1 MGFLD
6 HQGESEFPFNKET
19 VFNAMVKAI
28 PTVKGMKIDNAD
40 KLQSRIV
47 VKAGVSL
54 MSWGENIPIQLT
66 EISENLT
73 KVKITSTPKTGVMF
87 GGAFD
92 LGKNRKNIEQILSA
106 TSRILSNENKSNTE
120 TTQITESKTS
130 INQISNNSK
139 KEVIMEQNQTKK
151 WYDNKF
157 VVHLLLVIF
166 FPVGLYALWKTETIA
181 KWWKITA
188 TVLIGLI
195 VIANLGDDST
205 STENSTTEKTTVQ
218 KEPKIQLTQAQKDS
232 VAKVEKEKL
241 KAEKIKLYEQR
252 KSQTISAKNLYANYE
267 ANEVSADQN
276 FKGKSFYITGIVDEI
291 KKDFMGDIYV
301 TLKTGQMFTWVHCY
315 LDDEKTAAKLSK
327 GQKVTF
333 KGECDGMVVTIVSMK
348 DCEIA
353 KNLNELK

>member
-1 MGFLD
+1 MSFLD
-6 HQGESEFPFNKET
+6 HQGESEFPFNKEI

-54 MSWGENIPIQLT
+54 MSWGENIPIQLS

-106 TSRILSNENKSNTE
+106 TSRILSKESSSNIDTSQTTE
-120 TTQITESKTS
+120 KNTS
-130 INQISNNSK
+130 INQNSNNIK
-139 KEVIMEQNQTKK
+139 KKVIMEQNQTKK

-166 FPVGLYALWKTETIA
+166 FPVGLYALWKTDTIA

-205 STENSTTEKTTVQ
+205 STENSTTEKTTIQ
-218 KEPKIQLTQAQKDS
+218 KEPEIELTQAQKDS
-232 VAKVEKEKL
+232 IVKVEK
-241 KAEKIKLYEQR
+241 AKLYEQR
-252 KSQTISAKNLYANYE
+252 KSQTVSAKNLYASYE

-276 FKGKSFYITGIVDEI
+276 FKGKTFYITGIVDDI
-291 KKDFMGDIYV
+291 KKNFMNDIYV
-301 TLKTGQMFTWVHCY
+301 TLKTGKMFTSVHCY
-315 LDDEKTAAKLSK
+315 LDDEKTAAKLKK
-327 GQKVTF
+327 GQRVTF
-333 KGECDGMVVTIVSMK
+333 RGKCDGMVVTMVTMK